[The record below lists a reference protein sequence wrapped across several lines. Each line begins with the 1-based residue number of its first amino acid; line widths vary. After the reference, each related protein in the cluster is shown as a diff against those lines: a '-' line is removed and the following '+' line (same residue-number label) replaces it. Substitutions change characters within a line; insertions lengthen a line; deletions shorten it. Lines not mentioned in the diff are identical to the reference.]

1 MAILIKAEELKGL
14 ISIPEAVAAVRAGFR
29 DQGEKPAYSAPR
41 IRIQHEDRPIVERR
55 QGRGVGAL
63 DFFGPRCQGRNEY
76 GDSQEIRSS
85 PNGRDSPWPAA
96 TLNSDVVGYVWD
108 TTAPVG
114 SVVTSAKA
122 PNVKII
128 VVESG
133 TAQVG
138 SWVHY
143 QRNVH
148 DDYVTLFKTRPPR
161 VGMVAF
167 MTDANDT
174 SSAAEAW
181 MGEVQFAP
189 RALDGRKSPTS
200 MLR

>member
-1 MAILIKAEELKGL
+1 QLSL
-14 ISIPEAVAAVRAGFR
+14 VVRR
-29 DQGEKPAYSAPR
+29 
-41 IRIQHEDRPIVERR
+41 
-55 QGRGVGAL
+55 
-63 DFFGPRCQGRNEY
+63 
-76 GDSQEIRSS
+76 
-85 PNGRDSPWPAA
+85 WPAA
-96 TLNSDVVGYVWD
+96 TVNSDVVGYVWD
-108 TTAPVG
+108 TTAPVRSLG
-114 SVVTSAKA
+114 ASAKA
-122 PNVKII
+122 PNVTII

-189 RALDGRKSPTS
+189 RVLDGR
-200 MLR
+200 